1 MKKFTTKIILA
12 KENLKKRFRDK
23 SGQGAVDTAIIVLLS
38 VVLGALL
45 LAGLYALMDDTV
57 LPTLT
62 QKIQEMFNVVIVISG
77 EQIIYVVPFRS
88 NLVQCIVIFKLIY
101 HCAGLVAFAFVF
113 FFEYIAV
120 LFCI

>member
-1 MKKFTTKIILA
+1 MKKLKTKIILA
-12 KENLKKRFRDK
+12 KENLKMRIRDK

-62 QKIQEMFNVVIVISG
+62 QKIQEMFN
-77 EQIIYVVPFRS
+77 YT
-88 NLVQCIVIFKLIY
+88 
-101 HCAGLVAFAFVF
+101 H
-113 FFEYIAV
+113 
-120 LFCI
+120 

>member
-1 MKKFTTKIILA
+1 MKKLKMKMLSLRERVRA
-12 KENLKKRFRDK
+12 KLTDN

-62 QKIQEMFNVVIVISG
+62 QKIQEMFN
-77 EQIIYVVPFRS
+77 YS
-88 NLVQCIVIFKLIY
+88 N
-101 HCAGLVAFAFVF
+101 
-113 FFEYIAV
+113 
-120 LFCI
+120 

>member
-1 MKKFTTKIILA
+1 MKKLKMKMLSLKERVRA
-12 KENLKKRFRDK
+12 KLTDN

-62 QKIQEMFNVVIVISG
+62 QKIQEMFN
-77 EQIIYVVPFRS
+77 YS
-88 NLVQCIVIFKLIY
+88 N
-101 HCAGLVAFAFVF
+101 
-113 FFEYIAV
+113 
-120 LFCI
+120 

>member
-1 MKKFTTKIILA
+1 MKKLKTKIILA
-12 KENLKKRFRDK
+12 KENLKKRFCDK

-62 QKIQEMFNVVIVISG
+62 EKVQEMFN
-77 EQIIYVVPFRS
+77 YS
-88 NLVQCIVIFKLIY
+88 N
-101 HCAGLVAFAFVF
+101 
-113 FFEYIAV
+113 
-120 LFCI
+120 

>member
-1 MKKFTTKIILA
+1 MKKLKMKMLSLMERVRA
-12 KENLKKRFRDK
+12 KLTDN

-62 QKIQEMFNVVIVISG
+62 QKIQEMFN
-77 EQIIYVVPFRS
+77 YS
-88 NLVQCIVIFKLIY
+88 N
-101 HCAGLVAFAFVF
+101 
-113 FFEYIAV
+113 
-120 LFCI
+120 

>member
-1 MKKFTTKIILA
+1 MKKLEMKLLSLKERVRA
-12 KENLKKRFRDK
+12 KLTDN

-62 QKIQEMFNVVIVISG
+62 QKIQEMFN
-77 EQIIYVVPFRS
+77 YS
-88 NLVQCIVIFKLIY
+88 N
-101 HCAGLVAFAFVF
+101 
-113 FFEYIAV
+113 
-120 LFCI
+120 

>member
-1 MKKFTTKIILA
+1 MKKLKTKIILA
-12 KENLKKRFRDK
+12 TENLKMRIRDK

-62 QKIQEMFNVVIVISG
+62 QKIQEMFN
-77 EQIIYVVPFRS
+77 YS
-88 NLVQCIVIFKLIY
+88 N
-101 HCAGLVAFAFVF
+101 
-113 FFEYIAV
+113 
-120 LFCI
+120 